1 MKFYTYLLLALILC
15 VGGGW
20 LTGLVTREGI
30 NNWYNYLIRPAS
42 TPPNF
47 VFPIVWTFLYIL
59 MAISLALFLSS
70 PHPGKKTAIV
80 FFGLQ
85 LILNFSWSWLFFGMR
100 SPGLALIDLILLWIC
115 IIATILS
122 FRKHSVLSAYLFIP
136 YLAWVT
142 YAGYLNLFIWL
153 NNSPYAKIVVF

>member
-1 MKFYTYLLLALILC
+1 MKFYTYLLLAVTLC

-30 NNWYNYLIRPAS
+30 TDWYNHLIQPAG

-47 VFPIVWTFLYIL
+47 VFPIVWTLLYIL

-70 PHPGKKTAIV
+70 PHPNKKTAIL
-80 FFGLQ
+80 FFALQ

-100 SPGLALIDLILLWIC
+100 SPGLALIDLMLLWIC
-115 IIATILS
+115 II
-122 FRKHSVLSAYLFIP
+122 
-136 YLAWVT
+136 
-142 YAGYLNLFIWL
+142 
-153 NNSPYAKIVVF
+153 